1 MISRKHL
8 SQNIAFGLFRLLSLS
23 VVGIL
28 FAILGFII
36 YKGIGVIDW
45 EFLTGAPT
53 DGMTSGGILPA
64 IVGTFCLMTGSALFA
79 FPVGVM
85 SGIYMNEYAPKGW
98 IVRFIRMMTNNLSG
112 IPSIVFGLFGM
123 ALFVNYMDF
132 GDSILAGSLTL
143 GLLSLPLVI
152 RTTEEALKA
161 IPDNLREGSRALGAT
176 KQQTIWHVILP
187 MGMPNIITGLIL
199 ALGRVSGETAPI
211 LFTCAAYFLP
221 QLPGSIFDQ
230 CMALP
235 MNVLLGWHIQ
245 TIIVVTS
252 VAIVLYSML
261 GGMKAVI
268 WTEAIQGII
277 LIGGALVC
285 MFILLFD
292 MPGGPVQ
299 TFSIAME
306 DGKFSLGSFGSSLSE
321 STFWVCL
328 IYGIFTNLQNYGI
341 DQSYVQRYHTA
352 KNEKE
357 AKFSAL
363 FGGYLFIPV
372 SAVFFMIGTGL
383 YAFYKVHPGILPD
396 GVGADYVFPFFIVNE
411 LPVGLTGLLI
421 ASIFA
426 AGMSTIAT
434 SVTSSSTIIL
444 TDYYQRFRKHAGNR
458 ERMLVLKL
466 SSVGV
471 GVAGILVAFAFM
483 SVQSA
488 LDAWWALASIFSGGM
503 LGLFLLGYI
512 SRKARNF
519 DAVLGVVCGVILVC
533 WIVISPFVHANLAI
547 VFGTL
552 LIFLVGFLSA
562 NLLNKRRCK

>member
-1 MISRKHL
+1 MHIIDIIVFLLFTSGVV
-8 SQNIAFGLFRLLSLS
+8 AFGCSFFKKKGTSEEFTSAGRSLPGWVVGMSIFATYVSSISYLGYPGKAFSGDWNAFVFSLS
-23 VVGIL
+23 IPIASY
-28 FAILGFII
+28 FAARYFVPFYRSQDSISAYSFLENRFGPWARI
-36 YKGIGVIDW
+36 YASSCYL
-45 EFLTGAPT
+45 LTQIAR
-53 DGMTSGGILPA
+53 
-64 IVGTFCLMTGSALFA
+64 TGS
-79 FPVGVM
+79 
-85 SGIYMNEYAPKGW
+85 
-98 IVRFIRMMTNNLSG
+98 
-112 IPSIVFGLFGM
+112 
-123 ALFVNYMDF
+123 
-132 GDSILAGSLTL
+132 ILY
-143 GLLSLPLVI
+143 LL
-152 RTTEEALKA
+152 
-161 IPDNLREGSRALGAT
+161 
-176 KQQTIWHVILP
+176 
-187 MGMPNIITGLIL
+187 
-199 ALGRVSGETAPI
+199 
-211 LFTCAAYFLP
+211 
-221 QLPGSIFDQ
+221 
-230 CMALP
+230 ALP

-471 GVAGILVAFAFM
+471 RVAGILVAFAFM

-512 SRKARNF
+512 SKKARNF

>member
-1 MISRKHL
+1 MHIIDIIVFL
-8 SQNIAFGLFRLLSLS
+8 LFTGGVVAFGCSFFKKKGTSEEFTSAGRSLPGWVVGMSIFATYVSSISYLGYPGKAFSGDWNAFVFSLS
-23 VVGIL
+23 IPIASY
-28 FAILGFII
+28 FAARYFVPFYRSQDSISAYSFLENRFGPWARI
-36 YKGIGVIDW
+36 YASSCYL
-45 EFLTGAPT
+45 LTQIAR
-53 DGMTSGGILPA
+53 
-64 IVGTFCLMTGSALFA
+64 TGS
-79 FPVGVM
+79 
-85 SGIYMNEYAPKGW
+85 
-98 IVRFIRMMTNNLSG
+98 
-112 IPSIVFGLFGM
+112 
-123 ALFVNYMDF
+123 
-132 GDSILAGSLTL
+132 ILY
-143 GLLSLPLVI
+143 LL
-152 RTTEEALKA
+152 
-161 IPDNLREGSRALGAT
+161 
-176 KQQTIWHVILP
+176 
-187 MGMPNIITGLIL
+187 
-199 ALGRVSGETAPI
+199 
-211 LFTCAAYFLP
+211 
-221 QLPGSIFDQ
+221 
-230 CMALP
+230 ALP

-383 YAFYKVHPGILPD
+383 YAFYKVHP
-396 GVGADYVFPFFIVNE
+396 VGADYVFPFFIVNE

>member
-1 MISRKHL
+1 MHIIDIIVFL
-8 SQNIAFGLFRLLSLS
+8 LFTGGVVAFGCSFFKKKGTSEEFTSAGRSLPGWVVGMSIFATYVSSISYLGYPGKAFSGDWNAFVFSLS
-23 VVGIL
+23 IPIASY
-28 FAILGFII
+28 FAARYFVPFYRSQDSISAYSFLENRFGPWARI
-36 YKGIGVIDW
+36 YASSCYL
-45 EFLTGAPT
+45 LTQIAR
-53 DGMTSGGILPA
+53 
-64 IVGTFCLMTGSALFA
+64 TGS
-79 FPVGVM
+79 
-85 SGIYMNEYAPKGW
+85 
-98 IVRFIRMMTNNLSG
+98 
-112 IPSIVFGLFGM
+112 
-123 ALFVNYMDF
+123 
-132 GDSILAGSLTL
+132 ILY
-143 GLLSLPLVI
+143 LL
-152 RTTEEALKA
+152 
-161 IPDNLREGSRALGAT
+161 
-176 KQQTIWHVILP
+176 
-187 MGMPNIITGLIL
+187 
-199 ALGRVSGETAPI
+199 
-211 LFTCAAYFLP
+211 
-221 QLPGSIFDQ
+221 
-230 CMALP
+230 ALP

-245 TIIVVTS
+245 TIIIVTS

-292 MPGGPVQ
+292 MPGGPAQ

-306 DGKFSLGSFGSSLSE
+306 DGKFSMGSFGSSLSE

-328 IYGIFTNLQNYGI
+328 IYGVFTNLQNYGI

-352 KNEKE
+352 KSEKE

-383 YAFYKVHPGILPD
+383 YAFYKVHPGVLPD

-444 TDYYQRFRKHAGNR
+444 TDYYQHFRKHAGNR

-512 SRKARNF
+512 SRKARKF

>member
-1 MISRKHL
+1 MHIIDIIVFL
-8 SQNIAFGLFRLLSLS
+8 LFTGGVVAFGCSFFKKKGTSEEFTSAGRSLPGWVVGMSIFATYVSSISYLGYPGKAFSGDWNAFVFSLS
-23 VVGIL
+23 IPIASY
-28 FAILGFII
+28 FAARYFVPFYRSQDSISAYSFLENRFGPWARI
-36 YKGIGVIDW
+36 YASSCYL
-45 EFLTGAPT
+45 LTQIAR
-53 DGMTSGGILPA
+53 
-64 IVGTFCLMTGSALFA
+64 TGS
-79 FPVGVM
+79 
-85 SGIYMNEYAPKGW
+85 
-98 IVRFIRMMTNNLSG
+98 
-112 IPSIVFGLFGM
+112 
-123 ALFVNYMDF
+123 
-132 GDSILAGSLTL
+132 ILY
-143 GLLSLPLVI
+143 LL
-152 RTTEEALKA
+152 
-161 IPDNLREGSRALGAT
+161 
-176 KQQTIWHVILP
+176 
-187 MGMPNIITGLIL
+187 
-199 ALGRVSGETAPI
+199 
-211 LFTCAAYFLP
+211 
-221 QLPGSIFDQ
+221 
-230 CMALP
+230 ALP

-328 IYGIFTNLQNYGI
+328 IYGVFTNLQNYGI

-383 YAFYKVHPGILPD
+383 YAFYKVHPGVLPD

-519 DAVLGVVCGVILVC
+519 DAVLGVVCGVIPVC

-562 NLLNKRRCK
+562 NLFNKRRCK

>member
-1 MISRKHL
+1 MHIIDIIVFL
-8 SQNIAFGLFRLLSLS
+8 LFTGGVVAFGCSFFKKKGTSEEFTSAGRSLPGWVVGMSIFATYVSSISYLEYPGKAFSGDWNAFVFSLS
-23 VVGIL
+23 IPIASY
-28 FAILGFII
+28 FAARYFVPFYRSQDSISAYSFLENRFGPWARI
-36 YKGIGVIDW
+36 YASSCYL
-45 EFLTGAPT
+45 LTQIAR
-53 DGMTSGGILPA
+53 
-64 IVGTFCLMTGSALFA
+64 TGS
-79 FPVGVM
+79 
-85 SGIYMNEYAPKGW
+85 
-98 IVRFIRMMTNNLSG
+98 
-112 IPSIVFGLFGM
+112 
-123 ALFVNYMDF
+123 
-132 GDSILAGSLTL
+132 ILY
-143 GLLSLPLVI
+143 LL
-152 RTTEEALKA
+152 
-161 IPDNLREGSRALGAT
+161 
-176 KQQTIWHVILP
+176 
-187 MGMPNIITGLIL
+187 
-199 ALGRVSGETAPI
+199 
-211 LFTCAAYFLP
+211 
-221 QLPGSIFDQ
+221 
-230 CMALP
+230 ALP
-235 MNVLLGWHIQ
+235 MNVLLGWNIQ
-245 TIIVVTS
+245 TIIIVTS

-292 MPGGPVQ
+292 MPEGPAQ

-328 IYGIFTNLQNYGI
+328 IYGVFTNLQNYGI

-383 YAFYKVHPGILPD
+383 YAFYKVHPGVLPD

-562 NLLNKRRCK
+562 NLFNKRRCK

>member
-1 MISRKHL
+1 MHIIDIIVFL
-8 SQNIAFGLFRLLSLS
+8 LFTGGVVAFGCSFFKKKGTSEEFTSAGRSLPGWVVGMSIFATYVSSISYLGYPGKAFSGDWNAFVFSLS
-23 VVGIL
+23 IPIASY
-28 FAILGFII
+28 FAARYFVPFYRSQDSISAYSFLENRFGPWARI
-36 YKGIGVIDW
+36 YASSCYL
-45 EFLTGAPT
+45 LTQIAR
-53 DGMTSGGILPA
+53 
-64 IVGTFCLMTGSALFA
+64 TGS
-79 FPVGVM
+79 
-85 SGIYMNEYAPKGW
+85 
-98 IVRFIRMMTNNLSG
+98 
-112 IPSIVFGLFGM
+112 
-123 ALFVNYMDF
+123 
-132 GDSILAGSLTL
+132 ILY
-143 GLLSLPLVI
+143 LL
-152 RTTEEALKA
+152 
-161 IPDNLREGSRALGAT
+161 
-176 KQQTIWHVILP
+176 
-187 MGMPNIITGLIL
+187 
-199 ALGRVSGETAPI
+199 
-211 LFTCAAYFLP
+211 
-221 QLPGSIFDQ
+221 
-230 CMALP
+230 ALP

-444 TDYYQRFRKHAGNR
+444 TDYYQRFRQNAGNR

-512 SRKARNF
+512 SKKARNF

>member
-1 MISRKHL
+1 MHIIDIIVFL
-8 SQNIAFGLFRLLSLS
+8 LFTGGVVAFGCSFFKKKGTSEEFTSAGRSLPGWVVGMSIFATYVSSISYLGYPGKAFSGDWNAFVFSLS
-23 VVGIL
+23 IPIASY
-28 FAILGFII
+28 FAARYFVPFYRSQDSISAYSFLENRFGPWARI
-36 YKGIGVIDW
+36 YASSCYL
-45 EFLTGAPT
+45 LTQIAR
-53 DGMTSGGILPA
+53 
-64 IVGTFCLMTGSALFA
+64 TGS
-79 FPVGVM
+79 
-85 SGIYMNEYAPKGW
+85 
-98 IVRFIRMMTNNLSG
+98 
-112 IPSIVFGLFGM
+112 
-123 ALFVNYMDF
+123 
-132 GDSILAGSLTL
+132 ILY
-143 GLLSLPLVI
+143 LL
-152 RTTEEALKA
+152 
-161 IPDNLREGSRALGAT
+161 
-176 KQQTIWHVILP
+176 
-187 MGMPNIITGLIL
+187 
-199 ALGRVSGETAPI
+199 
-211 LFTCAAYFLP
+211 
-221 QLPGSIFDQ
+221 
-230 CMALP
+230 ALP
-235 MNVLLGWHIQ
+235 MNVLLGWNIQ
-245 TIIVVTS
+245 TIIIVTS

-292 MPGGPVQ
+292 MPEGPAQ

-328 IYGIFTNLQNYGI
+328 IYGVFTNLQNYGI

-383 YAFYKVHPGILPD
+383 YAFYKVHPGVLPD

-533 WIVISPFVHANLAI
+533 WIVVSPFVHANLAI

-562 NLLNKRRCK
+562 NLFNKRRCK

>member
-1 MISRKHL
+1 MHIIDIIVFL
-8 SQNIAFGLFRLLSLS
+8 LFTGGVVAFGCSFFKKKGTSEEFTSAGRSLPGWVVGMSIFATYVSSISYLGYPGKAFSGDWNAFVFSLS
-23 VVGIL
+23 IPIASY
-28 FAILGFII
+28 FAARYFVPFYRSQDSISAYSFLENRFGPWARI
-36 YKGIGVIDW
+36 YASSCYL
-45 EFLTGAPT
+45 LTQIAR
-53 DGMTSGGILPA
+53 
-64 IVGTFCLMTGSALFA
+64 TGS
-79 FPVGVM
+79 
-85 SGIYMNEYAPKGW
+85 
-98 IVRFIRMMTNNLSG
+98 
-112 IPSIVFGLFGM
+112 
-123 ALFVNYMDF
+123 
-132 GDSILAGSLTL
+132 ILY
-143 GLLSLPLVI
+143 LL
-152 RTTEEALKA
+152 
-161 IPDNLREGSRALGAT
+161 
-176 KQQTIWHVILP
+176 
-187 MGMPNIITGLIL
+187 
-199 ALGRVSGETAPI
+199 
-211 LFTCAAYFLP
+211 
-221 QLPGSIFDQ
+221 
-230 CMALP
+230 ALP
-235 MNVLLGWHIQ
+235 MNVLLGWNIQ
-245 TIIVVTS
+245 TIIIVTS

-292 MPGGPVQ
+292 MPEGPAQ

-328 IYGIFTNLQNYGI
+328 IYCVFTNLQNYGI

-383 YAFYKVHPGILPD
+383 YAFYKVHPGVLPD

-562 NLLNKRRCK
+562 NLFNKRRCK

>member
-1 MISRKHL
+1 MHIIDIIIFL
-8 SQNIAFGLFRLLSLS
+8 LFTGGVVAFGCSFFKKKGTSEEFTSAGRSLPGWVVGMSIFATYVSSISYLGYPGKAFSGDWNAFVFSLS
-23 VVGIL
+23 IPIASY
-28 FAILGFII
+28 FAARYFVPFYRSQDSISAYSFLENRFGPWARI
-36 YKGIGVIDW
+36 YASSCYL
-45 EFLTGAPT
+45 LTQIAR
-53 DGMTSGGILPA
+53 
-64 IVGTFCLMTGSALFA
+64 TGS
-79 FPVGVM
+79 
-85 SGIYMNEYAPKGW
+85 
-98 IVRFIRMMTNNLSG
+98 
-112 IPSIVFGLFGM
+112 
-123 ALFVNYMDF
+123 
-132 GDSILAGSLTL
+132 ILY
-143 GLLSLPLVI
+143 LL
-152 RTTEEALKA
+152 
-161 IPDNLREGSRALGAT
+161 
-176 KQQTIWHVILP
+176 
-187 MGMPNIITGLIL
+187 
-199 ALGRVSGETAPI
+199 
-211 LFTCAAYFLP
+211 
-221 QLPGSIFDQ
+221 
-230 CMALP
+230 ALP

-245 TIIVVTS
+245 TIIIVTS

-292 MPGGPVQ
+292 MPGGPAQ

-306 DGKFSLGSFGSSLSE
+306 DGKFSMGSFGSSLSE

-328 IYGIFTNLQNYGI
+328 IYGVFTNLQNYGI

-352 KNEKE
+352 KSEKE

-383 YAFYKVHPGILPD
+383 YAFYKVHPGVLPD

-444 TDYYQRFRKHAGNR
+444 TDYYQHFRKHAGNR

-512 SRKARNF
+512 SRKARKF

-562 NLLNKRRCK
+562 NLFNKRRCK

>member
-1 MISRKHL
+1 MHIIDIIVFL
-8 SQNIAFGLFRLLSLS
+8 LFTGGVVAFGCSFFKKKGTSEEFTSAGRSLPGWVVGMSIFATYVSSISYLGYPGKAFSGDWNAFVFSLS
-23 VVGIL
+23 IPIASY
-28 FAILGFII
+28 FAARYFVPFYRSQDSISAYSFLENRFGPWARI
-36 YKGIGVIDW
+36 YASSCYL
-45 EFLTGAPT
+45 LTQIAR
-53 DGMTSGGILPA
+53 
-64 IVGTFCLMTGSALFA
+64 TGS
-79 FPVGVM
+79 
-85 SGIYMNEYAPKGW
+85 
-98 IVRFIRMMTNNLSG
+98 
-112 IPSIVFGLFGM
+112 
-123 ALFVNYMDF
+123 
-132 GDSILAGSLTL
+132 ILY
-143 GLLSLPLVI
+143 LL
-152 RTTEEALKA
+152 
-161 IPDNLREGSRALGAT
+161 
-176 KQQTIWHVILP
+176 
-187 MGMPNIITGLIL
+187 
-199 ALGRVSGETAPI
+199 
-211 LFTCAAYFLP
+211 
-221 QLPGSIFDQ
+221 
-230 CMALP
+230 ALP

-411 LPVGLTGLLI
+411 LPGGLTGLLI

-512 SRKARNF
+512 SKKARNF

>member
-1 MISRKHL
+1 MHIIDIIVFL
-8 SQNIAFGLFRLLSLS
+8 LFTGGVVAFGCSFFKKKGTSEEFTSAGRSLPGWVVGMSIFATYVSSISYLGYPGKAFSGDWNAFVFSLS
-23 VVGIL
+23 IPIASY
-28 FAILGFII
+28 FAARYFVPFYRSQDSISAYSFLENRFGPWARI
-36 YKGIGVIDW
+36 YASSCYL
-45 EFLTGAPT
+45 LTQIAR
-53 DGMTSGGILPA
+53 
-64 IVGTFCLMTGSALFA
+64 TGS
-79 FPVGVM
+79 
-85 SGIYMNEYAPKGW
+85 
-98 IVRFIRMMTNNLSG
+98 
-112 IPSIVFGLFGM
+112 
-123 ALFVNYMDF
+123 
-132 GDSILAGSLTL
+132 ILY
-143 GLLSLPLVI
+143 LL
-152 RTTEEALKA
+152 
-161 IPDNLREGSRALGAT
+161 
-176 KQQTIWHVILP
+176 
-187 MGMPNIITGLIL
+187 
-199 ALGRVSGETAPI
+199 
-211 LFTCAAYFLP
+211 
-221 QLPGSIFDQ
+221 
-230 CMALP
+230 ALP

-434 SVTSSSTIIL
+434 SVTSSSTNIL

-466 SSVGV
+466 SSVGG

-512 SRKARNF
+512 SKKARNF

-562 NLLNKRRCK
+562 NLFNKRRCK

>member
-1 MISRKHL
+1 MHIIDIIVFL
-8 SQNIAFGLFRLLSLS
+8 LFTGGVVAFGCSFFKKKGTSEEFTSAGRSLPGWVVGMSIFATYVSSISYLGYPGKAFSGDWNAFVFSLS
-23 VVGIL
+23 IPIASY
-28 FAILGFII
+28 FAARYFVPFYRSQDSISAYSFLENRFGPWARI
-36 YKGIGVIDW
+36 YASSCYL
-45 EFLTGAPT
+45 LTQIAR
-53 DGMTSGGILPA
+53 
-64 IVGTFCLMTGSALFA
+64 TGS
-79 FPVGVM
+79 
-85 SGIYMNEYAPKGW
+85 
-98 IVRFIRMMTNNLSG
+98 
-112 IPSIVFGLFGM
+112 
-123 ALFVNYMDF
+123 
-132 GDSILAGSLTL
+132 ILY
-143 GLLSLPLVI
+143 LL
-152 RTTEEALKA
+152 
-161 IPDNLREGSRALGAT
+161 
-176 KQQTIWHVILP
+176 
-187 MGMPNIITGLIL
+187 
-199 ALGRVSGETAPI
+199 
-211 LFTCAAYFLP
+211 
-221 QLPGSIFDQ
+221 
-230 CMALP
+230 ALP

-268 WTEAIQGII
+268 CTEAIQGII

-512 SRKARNF
+512 SKKARNF

>member
-1 MISRKHL
+1 MHIIDIIVFL
-8 SQNIAFGLFRLLSLS
+8 LFTGGVVAFGCSFFKKKGTSEEFTSAGRSLPGWVVGMSIFATYVSSISYLGYPGKAFSGDWNAFVFSLS
-23 VVGIL
+23 IPIASY
-28 FAILGFII
+28 FAARYFVPFYRSQDSISAYSFLENRFGPWARI
-36 YKGIGVIDW
+36 YASSCYL
-45 EFLTGAPT
+45 LTQIAR
-53 DGMTSGGILPA
+53 
-64 IVGTFCLMTGSALFA
+64 TGS
-79 FPVGVM
+79 
-85 SGIYMNEYAPKGW
+85 
-98 IVRFIRMMTNNLSG
+98 
-112 IPSIVFGLFGM
+112 
-123 ALFVNYMDF
+123 
-132 GDSILAGSLTL
+132 ILY
-143 GLLSLPLVI
+143 LL
-152 RTTEEALKA
+152 
-161 IPDNLREGSRALGAT
+161 
-176 KQQTIWHVILP
+176 
-187 MGMPNIITGLIL
+187 
-199 ALGRVSGETAPI
+199 
-211 LFTCAAYFLP
+211 
-221 QLPGSIFDQ
+221 
-230 CMALP
+230 ALP

-552 LIFLVGFLSA
+552 LIFLVRFLSA

>member
-1 MISRKHL
+1 MHIIDIIVFL
-8 SQNIAFGLFRLLSLS
+8 LFTGGVVAFGCSFFKKKGTSEEFTSAGRSLPGWVVGMSIFATYVSSISYLGYPGKAFSGDWNAFVFSLS
-23 VVGIL
+23 IPIASY
-28 FAILGFII
+28 FAARYFVPFYRSQDSISAYSFLENRFGPWARI
-36 YKGIGVIDW
+36 YASSCYL
-45 EFLTGAPT
+45 LTQIAR
-53 DGMTSGGILPA
+53 
-64 IVGTFCLMTGSALFA
+64 TGS
-79 FPVGVM
+79 
-85 SGIYMNEYAPKGW
+85 
-98 IVRFIRMMTNNLSG
+98 
-112 IPSIVFGLFGM
+112 
-123 ALFVNYMDF
+123 
-132 GDSILAGSLTL
+132 ILY
-143 GLLSLPLVI
+143 LL
-152 RTTEEALKA
+152 
-161 IPDNLREGSRALGAT
+161 
-176 KQQTIWHVILP
+176 
-187 MGMPNIITGLIL
+187 
-199 ALGRVSGETAPI
+199 
-211 LFTCAAYFLP
+211 
-221 QLPGSIFDQ
+221 
-230 CMALP
+230 ALP

-396 GVGADYVFPFFIVNE
+396 GVRADYVFPFFIVNE

-426 AGMSTIAT
+426 AGMGTIAT

-512 SRKARNF
+512 SKKARNF

>member
-1 MISRKHL
+1 MHIIDIIVFL
-8 SQNIAFGLFRLLSLS
+8 LFTGGVVAFGCSFFKKKGTSEEFTSAGRSLPGWVVGMSIFATYVSSISYLGYPGKAFSGDWNAFVFSLS
-23 VVGIL
+23 IPIASY
-28 FAILGFII
+28 FAARYFVPFYRSQDSISAYSFLENRFGPWARI
-36 YKGIGVIDW
+36 YASSCYL
-45 EFLTGAPT
+45 LTQIAR
-53 DGMTSGGILPA
+53 
-64 IVGTFCLMTGSALFA
+64 TGS
-79 FPVGVM
+79 
-85 SGIYMNEYAPKGW
+85 
-98 IVRFIRMMTNNLSG
+98 
-112 IPSIVFGLFGM
+112 
-123 ALFVNYMDF
+123 
-132 GDSILAGSLTL
+132 ILY
-143 GLLSLPLVI
+143 LL
-152 RTTEEALKA
+152 
-161 IPDNLREGSRALGAT
+161 
-176 KQQTIWHVILP
+176 
-187 MGMPNIITGLIL
+187 
-199 ALGRVSGETAPI
+199 
-211 LFTCAAYFLP
+211 
-221 QLPGSIFDQ
+221 
-230 CMALP
+230 ALP

-261 GGMKAVI
+261 DGMKAVI

-512 SRKARNF
+512 SKKARNF

-562 NLLNKRRCK
+562 NLFNKRRCK

>member
-1 MISRKHL
+1 MHIIDIIVFL
-8 SQNIAFGLFRLLSLS
+8 LFTGGVVAFGCSFFKKKGTSEEFTSAGRSLPGWVVGMSIFATYVSSISYLGYPGKAFSGDWNAFVFSLS
-23 VVGIL
+23 IPIASY
-28 FAILGFII
+28 FAARYFVPFYRSQDSISAYSFLENRFGPWARI
-36 YKGIGVIDW
+36 YASSCYL
-45 EFLTGAPT
+45 LTQIAR
-53 DGMTSGGILPA
+53 
-64 IVGTFCLMTGSALFA
+64 TGS
-79 FPVGVM
+79 
-85 SGIYMNEYAPKGW
+85 
-98 IVRFIRMMTNNLSG
+98 
-112 IPSIVFGLFGM
+112 
-123 ALFVNYMDF
+123 
-132 GDSILAGSLTL
+132 ILY
-143 GLLSLPLVI
+143 LL
-152 RTTEEALKA
+152 
-161 IPDNLREGSRALGAT
+161 
-176 KQQTIWHVILP
+176 
-187 MGMPNIITGLIL
+187 
-199 ALGRVSGETAPI
+199 
-211 LFTCAAYFLP
+211 
-221 QLPGSIFDQ
+221 
-230 CMALP
+230 ALP
-235 MNVLLGWHIQ
+235 MNVLLGWNIQ
-245 TIIVVTS
+245 TIIIVTS

-292 MPGGPVQ
+292 MPEGPAQ

-328 IYGIFTNLQNYGI
+328 IYGVFTNLQNYGI

-383 YAFYKVHPGILPD
+383 YAFYKVHPGVLPD
-396 GVGADYVFPFFIVNE
+396 GVGADYVFPFFIVND

-426 AGMSTIAT
+426 AGISTIAT

-562 NLLNKRRCK
+562 NLFNKRRCK

>member
-1 MISRKHL
+1 MHIIDIIVFL
-8 SQNIAFGLFRLLSLS
+8 LFTGGVVAFGCSFFKKKGTSEEFTSAGRSLPGWVVGMSIFATYVSSISYLGYPGKAFSGDWNAFVFSLS
-23 VVGIL
+23 IPIASY
-28 FAILGFII
+28 FAARYFVPFYRSQDSISAYSFLENRFGPWARI
-36 YKGIGVIDW
+36 YASSCYL
-45 EFLTGAPT
+45 LTQIAR
-53 DGMTSGGILPA
+53 
-64 IVGTFCLMTGSALFA
+64 TGS
-79 FPVGVM
+79 
-85 SGIYMNEYAPKGW
+85 
-98 IVRFIRMMTNNLSG
+98 
-112 IPSIVFGLFGM
+112 
-123 ALFVNYMDF
+123 
-132 GDSILAGSLTL
+132 ILY
-143 GLLSLPLVI
+143 LL
-152 RTTEEALKA
+152 
-161 IPDNLREGSRALGAT
+161 
-176 KQQTIWHVILP
+176 
-187 MGMPNIITGLIL
+187 
-199 ALGRVSGETAPI
+199 
-211 LFTCAAYFLP
+211 
-221 QLPGSIFDQ
+221 
-230 CMALP
+230 ALP
-235 MNVLLGWHIQ
+235 MNVLLGWNIQ
-245 TIIVVTS
+245 TIIIVTS

-292 MPGGPVQ
+292 MPEGPAQ

-328 IYGIFTNLQNYGI
+328 IYGVFTNLQNYGI

-383 YAFYKVHPGILPD
+383 YAFYKVHPGVLPD

-512 SRKARNF
+512 SKKARNF
-519 DAVLGVVCGVILVC
+519 DAVLGVVCGVIPVC

-562 NLLNKRRCK
+562 NLFNKRRCK

>member
-1 MISRKHL
+1 MHIIDIIVFL
-8 SQNIAFGLFRLLSLS
+8 LFTGGVVAFGCSFFKKKGTSEEFTSAGRSLPGWVVGMSIFATYVSSISYLGYPGKAFSGDWNAFVFSLS
-23 VVGIL
+23 IPIASY
-28 FAILGFII
+28 FAARYFVPFYRSQDSISAYSFLENRFGPWARI
-36 YKGIGVIDW
+36 YASSCYL
-45 EFLTGAPT
+45 LTQIAR
-53 DGMTSGGILPA
+53 
-64 IVGTFCLMTGSALFA
+64 TGS
-79 FPVGVM
+79 
-85 SGIYMNEYAPKGW
+85 
-98 IVRFIRMMTNNLSG
+98 
-112 IPSIVFGLFGM
+112 
-123 ALFVNYMDF
+123 
-132 GDSILAGSLTL
+132 ILY
-143 GLLSLPLVI
+143 LL
-152 RTTEEALKA
+152 
-161 IPDNLREGSRALGAT
+161 
-176 KQQTIWHVILP
+176 
-187 MGMPNIITGLIL
+187 
-199 ALGRVSGETAPI
+199 
-211 LFTCAAYFLP
+211 
-221 QLPGSIFDQ
+221 
-230 CMALP
+230 ALP

-292 MPGGPVQ
+292 MPEGPAQ

-383 YAFYKVHPGILPD
+383 YAFYKVHPGVLPD

-512 SRKARNF
+512 SKKARNF

-562 NLLNKRRCK
+562 NLFNKRRCK